1 MKHFGKIKNL
11 KIDFLD
17 EERFIEDLLKFE
29 GKDIV
34 FTISENKDFRTNSQ
48 NKLWWKY
55 MQIIGDHLGYTKEE
69 CHDICKLKFLKRERY
84 EDGIRVEYLK
94 SIGVEDIAEMLE
106 DTGWFIGDF
115 QSALLELLKDGKVEN
130 LDAKRMRSK
139 HAIHFKDSNGK
150 GEYIRIK
157 EL

>member
-34 FTISENKDFRTNSQ
+34 FTISENKDYRTNSQ

-55 MQIIGDHLGYTKEE
+55 MQILSADLGFTKEE
-69 CHDICKLKFLKRERY
+69 MHDLCKLKFLKRERF
-84 EDGIRVEYLK
+84 EDGIKVEYLK
-94 SIGVEDIAEMLE
+94 STAQLTKKE
-106 DTGWFIGDF
+106 FR
-115 QSALLELLKDGKVEN
+115 ELIDSVIIWAAQTFSVN
-130 LDAKRMRSK
+130 LP
-139 HAIHFKDSNGK
+139 N
-150 GEYIRIK
+150 E
-157 EL
+157 